1 MGWDWDQI
9 LPIVPLTLPINRR
22 ISPWK
27 PNFNGD
33 QQGLYSPSMP
43 QSQDVWA
50 ETSSKKYTLE
60 KRQITHSSDKSTNSG
75 VEPKAVFTGLIQA
88 LGTIRPLGSD
98 RFDVSC
104 REDASDAILRDLAI
118 GDSVAVDGICLT
130 VEEILPQ
137 GFVATASDETLY
149 RTTLGQNELAAAYVN
164 LETSV
169 RVGSKLGGHFV
180 TGHIDGIG
188 CLQESV
194 QTPNSWEMRF
204 TFPASQSDL
213 WQRQIARYLIPK
225 GSIAVN
231 GVSLT
236 IADCDPNGS
245 WFKAAVIPH
254 SYAQT
259 NLSHLQIGNW
269 VNLESDIL
277 GKYVAKILGHQ
288 VPDSGYLEG
297 ISPDF
302 LAEHGYV

>member
-1 MGWDWDQI
+1 M
-9 LPIVPLTLPINRR
+9 
-22 ISPWK
+22 
-27 PNFNGD
+27 
-33 QQGLYSPSMP
+33 
-43 QSQDVWA
+43 
-50 ETSSKKYTLE
+50 
-60 KRQITHSSDKSTNSG
+60 
-75 VEPKAVFTGLIQA
+75 FTGLIQA
-88 LGTIRPLGSD
+88 LGTIRPLGGD

-104 REDASDAILRDLAI
+104 REDNDAILKDLAI

-130 VEEILPQ
+130 VETILSQ

-149 RTTLGQNELAAAYVN
+149 RTTLGQAQAAPYVN

-188 CLQESV
+188 CLQDSV
-194 QTPNSWEMRF
+194 QTSNSWEMCF
-204 TFPASQSDL
+204 TSPASQNEL

-236 IADCDPNGS
+236 IADCDPSGT

-259 NLSHLQIGNW
+259 NLSHLEVGSW

-288 VPDSGYLEG
+288 VPASGYLEG